1 MRWKKFF
8 LYRVALHELK
18 NCSFPQTKKFFVS
31 RKLYE
36 LHSKPFLCTKTSFGT
51 CLSLL
56 ISKTAHFH
64 KPKAFLLHKPLRT
77 VRKSRFFIYKKLFF
91 CTNLSLF
98 PSKASLF
105 HPPLP
110 ISTPLNLLFAKNTAV
125 LLISVLNS
133 YAVKPEPRTDSNHCR
148 RYPTKLQLFTKPVTR
163 WTPVI
168 SEKITYRP
176 AIWIVPGVQ
185 RFANLWCAF
194 WFFLHNAKRIK
205 PFPFWEAPRFCK
217 PRIGS
222 PQPQLRTATIKTF

>member
-1 MRWKKFF
+1 MKFAAARQLWCGGKLEFLCSKKKAF
-8 LYRVALHELK
+8 LYRLALHEQKTPL
-18 NCSFPQTKKFFVS
+18 SQIKKISIS

-36 LHSKPFLCTKTSFGT
+36 LHSKPFFRTKTSFGT

-91 CTNLSLF
+91 CTNLSFF

-125 LLISVLNS
+125 
-133 YAVKPEPRTDSNHCR
+133 
-148 RYPTKLQLFTKPVTR
+148 
-163 WTPVI
+163 
-168 SEKITYRP
+168 
-176 AIWIVPGVQ
+176 
-185 RFANLWCAF
+185 
-194 WFFLHNAKRIK
+194 FFCSL
-205 PFPFWEAPRFCK
+205 
-217 PRIGS
+217 
-222 PQPQLRTATIKTF
+222 